1 MEKKIY
7 SCVDVLKFVFSFFI
21 IMIHV
26 NIFSDVNESLY
37 YFSANI
43 LTRIAV
49 PFFFAASG
57 FFFAKSFDYSKQ
69 KKISNTKSNF
79 KRLRK
84 TEWRIIV
91 LYAVWSFI
99 YFFVAIPFNYGGDWS
114 FKNLVDY
121 AIGSLIKYS
130 FYHLWY
136 VYALVFAYPILYMM
150 MRFLSRKVIT
160 IVSVMMYVTGVFV
173 NSYSHLFDN
182 VAIST
187 ISEKIDSVAVSYLIT
202 NIVFRAV
209 PLMWLGICVA
219 QKRNKPNKIIS
230 LLISVAGF
238 GLLVAEN
245 LLLNRMTDGVVTGNY
260 ILATLVV
267 TYFLMMFAVQS
278 RVKIKKE
285 TSARLRN
292 MSTLIYCLHAMVILI
307 FKEVVFPGINTIV
320 LFVLTAIV
328 TTAISAGIV
337 FVSEKTKFRFLKY
350 LY

>member
-7 SCVDVLKFVFSFFI
+7 SFVDVLKFVFSFFI

-26 NIFSDVNESLY
+26 DLFSDINESVY

-57 FFFAKSFDYSKQ
+57 FFFAKSFEYSKQ
-69 KKISNTKSNF
+69 KRIAKTKSNV

-91 LYAVWSFI
+91 LYVIWSFI
-99 YFFVAIPFNYGGDWS
+99 YLFVAMPFNYDGWS
-114 FKNLVDY
+114 FRNIVDY
-121 AIGSLIKYS
+121 AISSVIRCS

-136 VYALVFAYPILYMM
+136 VYALVFAYPILYIM

-182 VAIST
+182 VAINT

-219 QKRNKPNKIIS
+219 QKRRESKKLVC
-230 LLISVAGF
+230 LLIAFAGF

-245 LLLNRMTDGVVTGNY
+245 LILNKMTDGAATGHY
-260 ILATLVV
+260 IFSTLIV

-292 MSTLIYCLHAMVILI
+292 MSTLIYCLHAMIQLI
-307 FKEVVFPGINTIV
+307 FSRILLPELNSIIQF
-320 LFVLTAIV
+320 LLTATV

-337 FVSEKTKFRFLKY
+337 FVSEKKKFRFLRY
-350 LY
+350 LN